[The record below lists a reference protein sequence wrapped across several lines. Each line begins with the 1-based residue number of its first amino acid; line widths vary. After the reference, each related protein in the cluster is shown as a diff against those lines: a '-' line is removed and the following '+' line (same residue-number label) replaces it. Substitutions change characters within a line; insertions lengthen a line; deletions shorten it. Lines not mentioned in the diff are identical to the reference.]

1 MSTPLRE
8 QLIRKMVLQ
17 GFSQHT
23 KRSYVHAM
31 VELSGFYHCS
41 PEKLS
46 NDQIQGFPQEAIQQR
61 QWAWSTVNVYFS
73 AFRYFYRNVLGW
85 NQMQFSIPRRGRA
98 QTKPIVLS
106 RVEVGQLIRS
116 ARNRKHRALLMTAY
130 GSGVRVCELV
140 ELKPTDIE
148 SSPDRMMIRVEQGKG
163 HKDRYTVLYDW
174 VLEELHAY
182 WREYRPRE
190 WLFPGRYPGRH
201 LAISSAQQI
210 YYHARDAA
218 GITRGRGIHTLRHS
232 FASHLLEAGEDIYT
246 VKRLLG
252 HSSLNTTAGYLHVST
267 VRNRPLRSPLDE
279 AE

>member
-1 MSTPLRE
+1 
-8 QLIRKMVLQ
+8 
-17 GFSQHT
+17 
-23 KRSYVHAM
+23 M
-31 VELSGFYHCS
+31 VELSGFYDCS

-46 NDQIQGFPQEAIQQR
+46 NDQIQRFLQESMQQR
-61 QWAWSTVNVYFS
+61 QWARSTVNVYFS
-73 AFRYFYRNVLGW
+73 AFRYFYSNVLGW
-85 NQMQFSIPRRGRA
+85 DRIQFSIPPRGRA

-106 RVEVGQLIRS
+106 RVEVGRLIDS
-116 ARNRKHRALLMTAY
+116 TGNRKHRALLMTAY

-140 ELKPTDIE
+140 KLKPTDIE

-163 HKDRYTVLYDW
+163 NKDRYTVLYDW
-174 VLEELHAY
+174 VLEELQAY
-182 WREYRPRE
+182 WREYRPRG
-190 WLFPGRYPGRH
+190 WLFPGRDRCRH
-201 LAISSAQQI
+201 LAISSAQQV

-279 AE
+279 VE